1 MAVPLLIVQ
10 QHVTKRTVEIVRSAG
25 AVPVHEQ
32 AGKEHKEPLVLAE
45 LVNQADDGRPVALAA
60 SAGEGRHPAMAQEEA
75 LAFVRDRFRPGRSLD
90 AHILETIREPSKREV
105 LIEEMMARAV
115 APQVPH
121 FEKELP

>member
-1 MAVPLLIVQ
+1 MVYVSRRGCL
-10 QHVTKRTVEIVRSAG
+10 
-25 AVPVHEQ
+25 
-32 AGKEHKEPLVLAE
+32 
-45 LVNQADDGRPVALAA
+45 ADDGRPVALAA